1 MKIRIDN
8 VAHYKKVVTSIC
20 SIPSVRKQLSGIE
33 QCIELKTNK
42 EEKVL
47 EISTVDMNSH
57 AIKLKVEAEILE
69 EGRQIVLSNKMK
81 AMSSKLNPKLGLV
94 IHNENNL
101 LNYEMKPYGSIV
113 DTQYFS
119 QESELSEALFEETK
133 YTDVTPDLGLFLN
146 LIPIACSNTYNDR
159 EVYMTTNPNEIRL
172 YVQFGETSYI
182 RYKSETATLAT
193 VTDFRAAIRP
203 ALLKIVQLLGEQ
215 VELKY
220 SSELKSVMFSSE
232 VGDIALVID
241 NSKNKIALKMDKI
254 IGEEANGEVDVPHDD
269 FVQSINWQSYNS
281 NETTIV
287 DLDFNPSDSHF
298 TIQVGNQELN
308 KPSSLEVSYSGLFS
322 NTKLSVGH
330 LTKALKAMGSPK
342 NKIIPVETVKILLK
356 SVPVIK
362 SVPIKAIHLKPE
374 LEDTITSD
382 VVMYEA
388 SCK

>member
-8 VAHYKKVVTSIC
+8 VAQYKKVVTAIC

-42 EEKVL
+42 EEGTV
-47 EISTVDMNSH
+47 EISTVDSNSH
-57 AIKLKVEAEILE
+57 AIRLKVEAEILE

-94 IHNENNL
+94 VHNANNL

-113 DTQYFS
+113 DTQYFA
-119 QESELSEALFEETK
+119 QDNELSDTLFDESK
-133 YTDVTPDLGLFLN
+133 YSSVTPDLAFFLN

-159 EVYMTTNPNEIRL
+159 EIYVTTNARELRM

-182 RYKSETATLAT
+182 RYKTDSDTLAT
-193 VTDFRAAIRP
+193 SDFRAAIRP
-203 ALLKIVQLLGEQ
+203 ALLKIVQLLGEE
-215 VELKY
+215 VSLGYSKEMKSILF
-220 SSELKSVMFSSE
+220 SSEL
-232 VGDIALVID
+232 GDIALVID
-241 NSKNKIALKMDKI
+241 NSKNKIALKMDTI
-254 IGEEANGEVDVPHDD
+254 IGDESDGEVDVLHDD
-269 FVQSINWQSYNS
+269 FVQSINWQSYNA

-287 DLDFNPSDSHF
+287 DLDFDPSDSHF

-308 KPSSLEVSYSGLFS
+308 KPSSLEVSYSGLFTK
-322 NTKLSVGH
+322 TKLSVGH

-342 NKIIPVETVKILLK
+342 NKVIPVETVKILLK

-374 LEDTITSD
+374 FEDCVTSD

-388 SCK
+388 SC